1 MNSQR
6 ITGEFELTT
15 LFREVS
21 PYQVK
26 LLFKQLAQASIASVI
41 AAIYITIVLWSVVSH
56 FWLVVW
62 SGFIFLTSVCRIVLV
77 RNYKK
82 LSPENDQLE
91 SWLDAATLLIVIAS
105 ISWGSLAFIY
115 DVNCPVFYQ
124 FAVISVLFIVALGAM
139 PVYATILPLYIISL
153 TLVLLPMAVVFFLST
168 TDNFLLYG
176 TGLVVLWILLFSLSK
191 RYHDYVIL
199 EVGKNQNYREGYQDL
214 KSSNDDLSLALEEKE
229 NEEEKARAVYTRIA
243 KLQPIDKYGIKGMV
257 EPMGHF
263 SGDFIFYALTPDGQT
278 YILFADFTGHGLP
291 AALGAIPVSSIFYS
305 MTAKGIRPEEIIKE
319 LNVNLHAQ
327 LSTDQFCCACFI
339 ALNPERTSAKVW
351 NGGIPDL
358 LIVKDHNQSFNRISS
373 TNIPLGIQLTNTY
386 EGTFETISLSK
397 GDVVFAYTDGVI
409 EAWDETDEV
418 FGNERLEEHLIK
430 NYREPDLLNIIKA
443 EIDKHSKGRM
453 QEDDISMLEIRC

>member
-1 MNSQR
+1 M
-6 ITGEFELTT
+6 
-15 LFREVS
+15 
-21 PYQVK
+21 
-26 LLFKQLAQASIASVI
+26 
-41 AAIYITIVLWSVVSH
+41 
-56 FWLVVW
+56 
-62 SGFIFLTSVCRIVLV
+62 
-77 RNYKK
+77 
-82 LSPENDQLE
+82 
-91 SWLDAATLLIVIAS
+91 IVIAS
-105 ISWGSLAFIY
+105 IAWGSLAIIY
-115 DVNCPVFYQ
+115 DFNWPTSCQ
-124 FAVISVLFIVALGAM
+124 FAVISVLFIIALGAI
-139 PVYATILPLYIISL
+139 PAYATILPIYIISL
-153 TLVLLPMAVVFFLST
+153 SLVLLPMAVVFFLST
-168 TDNFLLYG
+168 ADNFILYG
-176 TGLVVLWILLFSLSK
+176 TGLVVLWILLISISK
-191 RYHDYVIL
+191 RYHDSVIL
-199 EVGKNQNYREGYQDL
+199 EIGKNQNYREGYQDL
-214 KSSNDDLSLALEEKE
+214 KSSNDELSLALEEKE

-305 MTAKGIRPEEIIKE
+305 MTSKGIRPEEIIKE